1 MTLYLIVQS
10 FRKHLSRNIS
20 IMIQLM
26 LGSLIMML
34 AFASYNG
41 SINMYN
47 QTKKVIKPNVIMASV
62 VDNKSVLDR
71 GSDSGLGG
79 SLFVEEANNLAY
91 SIIKDKSQIEMIGKD
106 AYNIIGYNEITR
118 ELPGILK
125 CSGDLVCINSC
136 DRTVTEMF
144 KFKVKEGIDFQSY
157 FSSSG
162 SDAYIPL
169 IISKKLEKEN
179 AIGSIV
185 DLPNIDSS
193 SKFKIIGVMDESYPT
208 LFQVNNA
215 GDPYLPY
222 DGYYCIAGRLI
233 NNNYQDIFAK
243 LKDGTSIGTAEQDW
257 NKSLDKDKKFQLISL
272 NEMKENMLLNIPYSM
287 KYFFYGVIILILS
300 SFGIISTI
308 LFSILKRK
316 REFGVRIAVGAS
328 KKDIAKMITG
338 EIAALFIIS
347 QVLSILIALLISNG
361 SKTLILNLESIGLCL
376 LIILVLDIISIIPA
390 LIRVFKM
397 KPVELIHERR

>member
-1 MTLYLIVQS
+1 
-10 FRKHLSRNIS
+10 
-20 IMIQLM
+20 
-26 LGSLIMML
+26 
-34 AFASYNG
+34 
-41 SINMYN
+41 MYN

-361 SKTLILNLESIGLCL
+361 SKTLILNWESIGKCL
-376 LIILVLDIISIIPA
+376 LVTLVLGIISIIPA